1 MVTKR
6 QPPPELTYD
15 EQVAIARANLD
26 RHIAEVQAERDR
38 LLDQGIDPEEE
49 WKRFVR
55 ETFDRESL
63 IDAYRAYIANPY
75 EWLEHDIDSDDG

>member
-6 QPPPELTYD
+6 QPHTEPTYE

-26 RHIAEVQAERDR
+26 RHIAEARAAREQ
-38 LLDQGIDPEEE
+38 LLAQGIDPEAE
-49 WKRFVR
+49 WIRFVR

-63 IDAYRAYIANPY
+63 IETYRAYLANPHD
-75 EWLEHDIDSDDG
+75 WLEQDIDAEDE